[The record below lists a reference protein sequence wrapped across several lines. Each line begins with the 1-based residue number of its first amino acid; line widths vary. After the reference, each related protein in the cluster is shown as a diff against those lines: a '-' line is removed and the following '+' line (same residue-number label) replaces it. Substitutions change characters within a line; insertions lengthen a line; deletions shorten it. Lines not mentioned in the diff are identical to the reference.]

1 MHKCLLLIT
10 RIFLFNAFTDNLN
23 DRIESTLSKFAV
35 DTKLGGS
42 VDLSEGRKAL
52 QTIWLWLPD
61 WDQWDEVQ
69 DQVPGPALLGE
80 VQVGY

>member
-52 QTIWLWLPD
+52 QTIWL
-61 WDQWDEVQ
+61 
-69 DQVPGPALLGE
+69 
-80 VQVGY
+80 